1 MNIQYVPDVEVELKR
16 RFPVTKDVGCIRK
29 SRKRGGK
36 LLEDVEEAIAQ
47 WALAKWTAEAFETI
61 LPEVSPGIVSVTL
74 QVTSNLG
81 IYTVSARF
89 GVPTLVVG
97 VKDEETWIELR
108 THLRQEGLLR

>member
-16 RFPVTKDVGCIRK
+16 RFPITKDVGCIRK

-36 LLEDVEEAIAQ
+36 LIEDIEVAITQ
-47 WALAKWTAEAFETI
+47 WVLAKWTSEAFETI
-61 LPEVSPGIVSVTL
+61 LPEVAPGIVSVTL

-81 IYTVSARF
+81 IYSAYARF
-89 GVPTLVVG
+89 GIPTLVIG
-97 VKDEETWIELR
+97 AKDEETWIELR